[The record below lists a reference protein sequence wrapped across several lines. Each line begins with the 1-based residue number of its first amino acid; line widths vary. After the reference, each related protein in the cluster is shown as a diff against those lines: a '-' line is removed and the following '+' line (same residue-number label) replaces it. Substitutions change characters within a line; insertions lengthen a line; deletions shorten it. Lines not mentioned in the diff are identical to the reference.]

1 MRKSLR
7 LSLIVVATAALVLGF
22 LAAVKSM
29 AMPLGVRG
37 EWEWLRLKPD
47 VAVLPID
54 LALGAV
60 WVAGYAVF
68 AALGTWTLAA
78 RATRVRAL
86 IWVVLLAVA
95 AVAVQE
101 RVQSA
106 APAGYGLSKWVVA
119 LSQSGSSGY
128 IRLAREEAADLG
140 LFLARYP
147 AWIRTR
153 DALHIG
159 THPPGLVASEALLL
173 RALQANPGATRWVE
187 GHAPEPVVLTLRFF
201 GENNP
206 LPPAERAAYVL
217 TGAITLLFCALTVLP
232 LYKLARES
240 LTPSRAFAV
249 AALWPLVPSAVLFQP
264 TADTAFP
271 LLSTTAL
278 ALAVHAGR
286 AGSRSVPWRAGAAG
300 VMLGVGMQFSLVF
313 LAVGAV
319 VGIVLITAPVR
330 SWWERVG
337 RVMAAGAGF
346 VGLTLLVWAVTH
358 GNPFLTWWW
367 NEANHARF
375 YAEFPRSYLPWVVAN
390 PIELAVGLGLPAAVW
405 ALVSLRWWRAVPGA
419 SVATI
424 AILAALTLGGWNLS
438 EVGRL
443 WLPFMPALLLAVG
456 VSFEKLGAGPKTL
469 AATIAVTGTQILALQ
484 AMIQVVYPV

>member
-1 MRKSLR
+1 MWKPLY
-7 LSLIVVATAALVLGF
+7 LTLIVFATAVLVVGF
-22 LAAVKSM
+22 IAAVKST

-60 WVAGYAVF
+60 WVAAYALF
-68 AALGTWTLAA
+68 AALGARSLAA
-78 RATRVRAL
+78 RATRVRGVT
-86 IWVVLLAVA
+86 WVALLAIA

-106 APAGYGLSKWVVA
+106 APAGYGLAKWVVA
-119 LSQSGSSGY
+119 LSQKGSSGY
-128 IRLAREEAADLG
+128 IRLAREEAGDLG
-140 LFLARYP
+140 RFLAHYP
-147 AWIRTR
+147 AWIRGR

-159 THPPGLVASEALLL
+159 THPPGLIAAEAVLLHTI
-173 RALQANPGATRWVE
+173 QARPGAARWIE
-187 GHAPEPVVLTLRFF
+187 DHAPEPVVLTLRIFS
-201 GENNP
+201 EDNP
-206 LPPAERAAYVL
+206 LPPADRAAYVV
-217 TGAITLLFCALTVLP
+217 TGAITLLCCALTVLP
-232 LYKLARES
+232 LYVLARAN
-240 LTPSRAFAV
+240 LAPSRAFAV

-271 LLSTTAL
+271 LLSTTVL

-286 AGSRSVPWRAGAAG
+286 AAPRAAPWLAGAAG

-319 VGIVLITAPVR
+319 GGIVLVTVQGR
-330 SWWERVG
+330 SLWERVG
-337 RVMAAGAGF
+337 WVVATAAGF
-346 VGLTLLVWAVTH
+346 FGLTFLVWAVTR
-358 GNPFLTWWW
+358 GNPFVTWWW
-367 NEANHARF
+367 NEVNHARF
-375 YAEFPRSYLPWVVAN
+375 YAEFPRSYLPWLAAN
-390 PIELAVGLGLPAAVW
+390 PIELAVGIGLSTAVW
-405 ALVSLRWWRAVPGA
+405 ALASVRWLREVPRV

-443 WLPFMPALLLAVG
+443 WLPFMPALLVASGL
-456 VSFEKLGAGPKTL
+456 SFGKLGAGPKTL
-469 AATIAVTGTQILALQ
+469 AATIALAGTQILALQ